1 MDIYYLSS
9 FLNTLDIKHF
19 LWIFMSSQ
27 KTIYKYLFL
36 LALFFLS
43 LIFFFAKGNNGMD
56 DAGQS
61 SLTTAQVAASQADSD
76 ISTSR
81 QTEAGQAVS
90 RDKETP
96 SSLVP
101 KEAVDADSLTLLAI
115 FQANSPLAAAVI
127 HAEGHGAHR
136 YNIGETLPEGGVLAA
151 IRPTEVTIHDNG
163 RQITLRMALM
173 GGGGRT
179 QTEDADDER
188 ARDDDGPKM
197 PQHVVDFLNKLDL
210 TPVSED
216 SPDGY
221 RVGED
226 FPESGTEEVGVKPGD
241 TIVAINGYPVGEY
254 HSDYLVWLSFKDTR
268 RASVLVQNEDGGQF
282 SFHFPEDIKGFDG
295 YVPDG

>member
-1 MDIYYLSS
+1 MK
-9 FLNTLDIKHF
+9 NH
-19 LWIFMSSQ
+19 
-27 KTIYKYLFL
+27 KTIYKCLFP

-43 LIFFFAKGNNGMD
+43 LIFFFARGNNGTD
-56 DAGQS
+56 DAELS
-61 SLTTAQVAASQADSD
+61 ALTASQVAPPQAGSD
-76 ISTSR
+76 ISTSPR
-81 QTEAGQAVS
+81 PASEPEFSLNEEA
-90 RDKETP
+90 P

-101 KEAVDADSLTLLAI
+101 KDAVDADSLTLLAI
-115 FQANSPLAAAVI
+115 FQARSPLASAVI
-127 HAEGHGAHR
+127 HTDGHGAHR
-136 YNIGETLPEGGVLAA
+136 YNIGEALPEGGVLAA
-151 IRPTEVTIHDNG
+151 IRPTEVTIHDYG

-173 GGGGRT
+173 SGGGQT
-179 QTEDADDER
+179 QTGDAADDEPSL
-188 ARDDDGPKM
+188 DDDGPKM
-197 PQHVVDFLNKLDL
+197 PQHVLDFLNKLDL

-282 SFHFPEDIKGFDG
+282 SFHFPEDIKGVSG

>member
-9 FLNTLDIKHF
+9 FLNTLDIKDF
-19 LWIFMSSQ
+19 LWIFMSTQ
-27 KTIYKYLFL
+27 KTIYKCLFL

-56 DAGQS
+56 DAEQG
-61 SLTTAQVAASQADSD
+61 SLTTAPLAPSQAEPDVSK
-76 ISTSR
+76 SR
-81 QTEAGQAVS
+81 QTEEENAVS
-90 RDKETP
+90 RNEEAP

-127 HAEGHGAHR
+127 HTEGHGAHR

-151 IRPTEVTIHDNG
+151 IHPTEVTIHDNG

-179 QTEDADDER
+179 QTDDADNER

-268 RASVLVQNEDGGQF
+268 RASVLVENEDGGQF
-282 SFHFPEDIKGFDG
+282 SFHFPEDIKGVSG

>member
-1 MDIYYLSS
+1 MR
-9 FLNTLDIKHF
+9 
-19 LWIFMSSQ
+19 SQ
-27 KTIYKYLFL
+27 KIIYKCLFL

-56 DAGQS
+56 DAEPSALKTSQ
-61 SLTTAQVAASQADSD
+61 AAPAQADSD
-76 ISTSR
+76 VPISS
-81 QTEAGQAVS
+81 QPGVATEVS
-90 RDKETP
+90 RSEKAP

-101 KEAVDADSLTLLAI
+101 KDAVDADSLTLLAI
-115 FQANSPLAAAVI
+115 FQAHSPLASAVI
-127 HAEGHGAHR
+127 HTEGNGAHR

-151 IRPTEVTIHDNG
+151 IRPTEVTIHDRG

-179 QTEDADDER
+179 QTDDADDET

-197 PQHVVDFLNKLDL
+197 PQHVVDFLEKFDL
-210 TPVSED
+210 TPVSEG
-216 SPDGY
+216 SPEGY

-282 SFHFPEDIKGFDG
+282 SFHFPEDIKGVSG
-295 YVPDG
+295 YVPDS

>member
-1 MDIYYLSS
+1 MR
-9 FLNTLDIKHF
+9 
-19 LWIFMSSQ
+19 SQ
-27 KTIYKYLFL
+27 KTIYKCLFL

-43 LIFFFAKGNNGMD
+43 LIFFFAKGNIGMD
-56 DAGQS
+56 DAEQG
-61 SLTTAQVAASQADSD
+61 SLTTAQVAASQADPD
-76 ISTSR
+76 VSTSH
-81 QTEAGQAVS
+81 QAEAGQAFS
-90 RDKETP
+90 RDEDPP
-96 SSLVP
+96 SSLLP
-101 KEAVDADSLTLLAI
+101 KDAVDADSLTLLAI

-127 HAEGHGAHR
+127 HTEGHGAHR

-151 IRPTEVTIHDNG
+151 IHPTEVTIHDNG

-179 QTEDADDER
+179 QTDDSSDDKR

-197 PQHVVDFLNKLDL
+197 PQRVVDILRKLDL
-210 TPVSED
+210 TPVTEG
-216 SPDGY
+216 SPEGY

-268 RASVLVQNEDGGQF
+268 RASVLVENEDGGQF
-282 SFHFPEDIKGFDG
+282 SFHFPEDIKGVSG